1 MGPRLLRSHL
11 QDRVV
16 CFKFG
21 MEVADLLDFLSK
33 DGQWL
38 HQQEAYGLK
47 ASCAPSNAPAFSS
60 HLCTSLRE
68 KMGGDIIKKEEIPR
82 QPGGWELE
90 ARFNLETKGGCHF

>member
-1 MGPRLLRSHL
+1 MGPRLLHSHL

-47 ASCAPSNAPAFSS
+47 ASCALLMHQHSAPIFA
-60 HLCTSLRE
+60 
-68 KMGGDIIKKEEIPR
+68 
-82 QPGGWELE
+82 QV
-90 ARFNLETKGGCHF
+90 